1 MNRIFFAFAVFFLA
15 LEMSAQGRQEKFSPE
30 KFRADMEQFIAK
42 EACLTP
48 KESSKFFP
56 VYDEMNKKQ
65 RVIFNRM
72 RRLGKVKPTDEK
84 GCRDVIQK
92 RDQLELE
99 LKQIQQTYHNKF
111 MSIISASKLFDVIN
125 AEDKFHR
132 RMLKRYNHPPMP
144 RQSRP
149 QKK

>member
-1 MNRIFFAFAVFFLA
+1 
-15 LEMSAQGRQEKFSPE
+15 
-30 KFRADMEQFIAK
+30 MEQFIAK

-111 MSIISASKLFDVIN
+111 MSIISASKLLNSTAHLLPALTIFCFDAPFTIN
-125 AEDKFHR
+125 
-132 RMLKRYNHPPMP
+132 
-144 RQSRP
+144 
-149 QKK
+149 